1 MTTAQVRKRE
11 ECCRTKPVL
20 RRMRWIAK
28 ELRQKGEIPNCQQL
42 SVRYE
47 VSYKTIG
54 RDIDLMRDFF
64 DYPIEYDRQHYKW
77 KLTGPLPEPVL

>member
-1 MTTAQVRKRE
+1 MTRAQIRKRE

-20 RRMRWIAK
+20 RRLRWLAE
-28 ELRQKGEIPNCQQL
+28 ELRRKGELPGVNHL
-42 SVRYE
+42 GLKYE
-47 VSYKTIG
+47 VSYKTIS